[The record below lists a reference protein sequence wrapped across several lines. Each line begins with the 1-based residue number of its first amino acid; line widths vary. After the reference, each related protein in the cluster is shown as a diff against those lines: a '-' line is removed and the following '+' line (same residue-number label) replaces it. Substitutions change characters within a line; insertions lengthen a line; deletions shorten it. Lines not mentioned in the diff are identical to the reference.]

1 MSKRKKLLLFN
12 DEGRRIGQVENDNHG
27 HEPRRF
33 RTFLFFLA
41 AIAMG
46 YGLNTAAGRDLAD
59 QGWKI
64 LQGTAPPTA
73 VR

>member
-27 HEPRRF
+27 HGPKRF
-33 RTFLFFLA
+33 RTLLILLA
-41 AIAMG
+41 AIAVG
-46 YGLNTAAGRDLAD
+46 YGLNTAAGRDVVD
-59 QGWKI
+59 QGWKV
-64 LQGTAPPTA
+64 LKGAAPSTP